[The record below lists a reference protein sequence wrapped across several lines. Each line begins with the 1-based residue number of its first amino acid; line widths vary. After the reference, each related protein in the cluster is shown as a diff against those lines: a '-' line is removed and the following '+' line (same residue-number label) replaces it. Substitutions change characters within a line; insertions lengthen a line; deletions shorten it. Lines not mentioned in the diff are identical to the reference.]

1 MTEFLSKHNGHK
13 QESPTG
19 DDSLGPADNTV
30 LRPRGA
36 VIIHYGKEAQL
47 RVPIP
52 KALASELV
60 TAAGVTER
68 SVGDVA
74 YRALAEFI
82 KILQQSSPGWA
93 EKATAHNERV
103 RHLLPPPKAK
113 ESIEGE
119 AI

>member
-19 DDSLGPADNTV
+19 DDSLEPADDTV

-36 VIIHYGKEAQL
+36 VIIHRGEEAQL

-52 KALASELV
+52 EALVSELV
-60 TAAGVTER
+60 TAAGVTKQ

-74 YRALAEFI
+74 YRALAGFI
-82 KILQQSSPGWA
+82 EALRQSAPDWA
-93 EKATAHNERV
+93 EKAAAHSERV
-103 RHLLPPPKAK
+103 QHLLPPPKAK

>member
-13 QESPTG
+13 QESPTD
-19 DDSLGPADNTV
+19 DDSLEPADNTV

-36 VIIHYGKEAQL
+36 VIIHCGEVAQL

-52 KALASELV
+52 EALASELV
-60 TAAGVTER
+60 TAAGVTGQ

-74 YRALAEFI
+74 CRALAAFI
-82 KILQQSSPGWA
+82 EALRQSSDWA
-93 EKATAHNERV
+93 EKAAAHSEHVQR
-103 RHLLPPPKAK
+103 LLPPPKAK

>member
-19 DDSLGPADNTV
+19 DDSLEPADNTV

-36 VIIHYGKEAQL
+36 VIIHCGEVAQL

-60 TAAGVTER
+60 TAAGVTEQ

-74 YRALAEFI
+74 YRALAGFI
-82 KILQQSSPGWA
+82 QQSSSNWA
-93 EKATAHNERV
+93 EKAAAHSERV
-103 RHLLPPPKAK
+103 QHLLPPPKAK

>member
-19 DDSLGPADNTV
+19 DDSLEPADNTV
-30 LRPRGA
+30 LRRRGA
-36 VIIHYGKEAQL
+36 VIIYCGEVALL

-60 TAAGVTER
+60 TAAGVTEQ
-68 SVGDVA
+68 SVSVVA
-74 YRALAEFI
+74 CRALAGFI
-82 KILQQSSPGWA
+82 EALQQSSDWA
-93 EKATAHNERV
+93 AHSERV
-103 RHLLPPPKAK
+103 QRLLPPPKAK